1 MAARPVELR
10 IGGQSYRVVSSASA
24 EELEHLAAIVDDK
37 LSTIVPPGRPL
48 TPQAMLLVAMALAH
62 DVELEKRRV
71 EAMRAHSRASI
82 DELVR
87 ELDLTLSFASE
98 ALDRS
103 RPAPRSSSNDAVV
116 MASSSNDSSLREVP
130 NKSS

>member
-10 IGGQSYRVVSSASA
+10 IGGQNYRVVSSASA

-87 ELDLTLSFASE
+87 ELDLTLSFATE

-103 RPAPRSSSNDAVV
+103 RPAPNKSADEMSVRAASGVD
-116 MASSSNDSSLREVP
+116 ASSRELP
-130 NKSS
+130 AKRS